1 MATADS
7 GAGHDKPKCG
17 AKKRQGEGC
26 CRRPAG
32 WGTDH
37 PGVGRC
43 KLHGGATVSHR
54 DAAVEDLARKAVA
67 TYGLARDIP
76 AIDALLEEV
85 HWTAGHVAW
94 LRERVAELEPDAL
107 VWGVTEESDQQATEF
122 PGINTTRGA
131 KPNVWLQLYR
141 EERKHLVDVTKAAI
155 SAGIEERRVKIA
167 EAQGALL
174 NGVIKRILA
183 RLDLTAAQSALLP
196 VVVPEELRRAAAMA
210 SANLGVPRDGDGV
223 RGRRRVV
230 GVAGTGVA

>member
-1 MATADS
+1 MTAADS
-7 GAGHDKPKCG
+7 DPGHDKPKCG
-17 AKKRQGEGC
+17 ARKRQGEGC

-32 WGTDH
+32 WGTSH
-37 PGVGRC
+37 PGTGRC

-54 DAAVEDLARKAVA
+54 DAAAEAIAREAVI

-76 AIDALLEEV
+76 ATDALLEEV

-94 LRERVAELEPDAL
+94 LRERVAELEPEAL

-122 PGINTTRGA
+122 PGTNTTRAA

-155 SAGIEERRVKIA
+155 SAGIEERRVKLA

-174 NGVIKRILA
+174 NSVLRRIFD
-183 RLDLTAAQSALLP
+183 RLDLTPEQRSLLP
-196 VVVPEELRRAAAMA
+196 LVVPEELRRAASMA
-210 SANLGVPRDGDGV
+210 GMN
-223 RGRRRVV
+223 
-230 GVAGTGVA
+230 